1 MASYHYRARNSRGEL
16 MQGVVDGADSGAVA
30 AYLVN
35 IGAIPID
42 IKLEK
47 ARSESGRL
55 WEKLTDV
62 PVTTLD
68 VQLFCRQMYT
78 LLKAG
83 VPIMQALDGL
93 RDSATNKSF
102 GRVIGNLRESL
113 NAGQEL
119 SAAMRAHAKV
129 FSSYFISMVQ
139 VGEITG
145 RLSEIFPRL
154 HDYLEFDR
162 SMREQVKAAL
172 QYPKF
177 VMLAMIGAMSVVNLM
192 VIPRFATIFSK
203 AKIELP
209 LMTRVL
215 LNSSSFMTN
224 NWPILLGLA
233 LLAVIGWNA
242 WVKSKDG
249 RYTWDKA
256 KLGIP
261 IAGPIIHKAVMAR
274 FARSLALA
282 QQSGIP
288 ASQALSIVSRTVDN
302 SYIGSAVEQMRDGV
316 ERGET
321 ILKTAKTTGVFTP
334 IVLQMI
340 AVGEESGDIDGLM
353 NEIADMYEREVKH
366 ELKMLSTKI
375 EPLMLSFM
383 AVLVLVL
390 ALGVFVPMWD
400 MSQLT
405 NVQGR

>member
-1 MASYHYRARNSRGEL
+1 MPSYHYRARNSRGEL
-16 MQGVVDGADSGAVA
+16 MQGSMEGADSGAVA

-42 IKLEK
+42 IKPEK
-47 ARSESGRL
+47 ARGNGGKL

-62 PVTTLD
+62 PVTTID

-102 GRVIGNLRESL
+102 GRIIGNLRESL

-129 FSSYFISMVQ
+129 FSNYFISMVQ

-162 SMREQVKAAL
+162 SMREQVKSAL

-177 VMLAMIGAMSVVNLM
+177 VMLAMLGAISVINLM
-192 VIPRFATIFSK
+192 VIPKFATIFSR

-209 LMTRVL
+209 LMTKIL
-215 LNSSSFMTN
+215 LQTSSFATGY
-224 NWPILLGLA
+224 WQIVLA
-233 LLAVIGWNA
+233 AAVLAFIAWRA
-242 WVKSKDG
+242 WVNSQDG
-249 RYTWDKA
+249 RYQWDRA
-256 KLGIP
+256 KLRIP
-261 IAGPIIHKAVMAR
+261 IAGQIIHKAVMAR

-288 ASQALSIVSRTVDN
+288 ASQALSIVARTVDN
-302 SYIGSAVEQMRDGV
+302 AYIGSAVEQMRDGV
-316 ERGET
+316 ERGES
-321 ILKTAKTTGVFTP
+321 ISKTAKTTGVFTP

-366 ELKMLSTKI
+366 ELKMLSTRI

-383 AVLVLVL
+383 AVLVLIL

-400 MSQLT
+400 MSQMA